1 MLYFEILLASMSSEE
16 EKNTAE
22 YIFEQCGNMMFHI
35 AFDYV
40 KHDASAEDVVMQV
53 AENICRN
60 IDAFIGKNDEN
71 ITRMVARYTR
81 NAAINAYHKNK
92 REKTVSLDTAHIE
105 NGRHKESVTEHDV
118 SILTDPVHFGDLQ
131 KYVMQLPEPYQ
142 EVLMYRYGE
151 DMTCREIAKWLGI
164 PESTVS
170 TRLNRALKRLANMFE
185 EGEGKNERQ
194 NGR

>member
-1 MLYFEILLASMSSEE
+1 
-16 EKNTAE
+16 
-22 YIFEQCGNMMFHI
+22 
-35 AFDYV
+35 
-40 KHDASAEDVVMQV
+40 
-53 AENICRN
+53 
-60 IDAFIGKNDEN
+60 
-71 ITRMVARYTR
+71 MVARYTR

-118 SILTDPVHFGDLQ
+118 SILTDPAHFGDLQ

-142 EVLMYRYGE
+142 EVLMYRYVE